1 MNPTHAITDAD
12 LAELDRLLAAV
23 DPDESMAAEELD
35 GFFAGLA
42 CSPLPVPPD
51 EYLPMVLGAPL
62 ADAQSRLG
70 DREFQRLR
78 KLLDRHRETM
88 SSQLYEGE
96 GIAPVL
102 GYDDD
107 GRASGNAWAIGFV
120 RAMSLRPEAW
130 DALDEDEEHAE
141 SLDALMRLV
150 EEVEPPEGEEPEPI
164 GEDEREDA
172 IVAMVEGVQEVYD
185 ALAEVRERALAPA
198 EPLRRDGPKV
208 GRNDPCPCG
217 SGRKYKLCCRAT

>member
-1 MNPTHAITDAD
+1 MNPNHAISDAD
-12 LAELDRLLAAV
+12 LAELDRLLTAI

-42 CSPLPVPPD
+42 CSPAPVPPD

-62 ADAQSRLG
+62 PDAQSRLG

-88 SSQLYEGE
+88 AAQLYEGE

-120 RAMSLRPEAW
+120 RAMSLRPQAW
-130 DALDEDEEHAE
+130 DALDDDDENAE
-141 SLDALMRLV
+141 LLDPLMRLV
-150 EEVEPPEGEEPEPI
+150 EEAEPSAGEEPEPI
-164 GEDEREDA
+164 EDDERDGLIA
-172 IVAMVEGVQEVYD
+172 AMVDGVQGVYD
-185 ALAEVRERALAPA
+185 ALADQRERALAPA
-198 EPLRRDGPKV
+198 EPLRREAPKV

-217 SGRKYKLCCRAT
+217 SGRKYKLCCGAN

>member
-1 MNPTHAITDAD
+1 MNQTHAISDAD
-12 LAELDRLLAAV
+12 LAELDRLLAEI

-42 CSPLPVPPD
+42 CCPIPIPAD

-70 DREFQRLR
+70 DGDFQRLR

-88 SSQLYEGE
+88 TAQLYEGE

-120 RAMSLRPEAW
+120 RAMSLRPETW
-130 DALDEDEEHAE
+130 DALDDDQEHAQL
-141 SLDALMRLV
+141 LDPLMRLV
-150 EEVEPPEGEEPEPI
+150 EEVEPPEGEEPEEI
-164 GEDEREDA
+164 GDDEREEA
-172 IVAMVEGVQEVYD
+172 IAAMVDGVQDVYD
-185 ALAEVRERALAPA
+185 ALSDARERALAPA
-198 EPLRRDGPKV
+198 EPLRRDAPKV
-208 GRNDPCPCG
+208 GRNDLCPCG
-217 SGRKYKLCCRAT
+217 SGRKYKLCCGAN